1 MRKKINADS
10 DLIVAKRKIESL
22 GYSSYGLK
30 NGEKW
35 LLKPNSSKTESNL
48 PKIFKMLDVLPP
60 DVYIVYCTNPGSKGA
75 GVEFP
80 ISTNPIGEKNVPPS
94 QSVTTDLVS
103 AERLGRLESENAYLR
118 KCEAELQEKLESAL
132 KRIEELESEELSEGD
147 DEPNIEEQPSNLM
160 DALTPIIPTLL
171 DRGLTLME
179 SYLSNKKQPIQL
191 AESEPKIDYNK
202 LADIVTQNIIQY
214 QNGQQPNE

>member
-1 MRKKINADS
+1 MRKKISADS
-10 DLIVAKRKIESL
+10 DLVVAKRKIESL

-30 NGEKW
+30 QGEKW

-48 PKIFKMLDVLPP
+48 PKIFKMLDVLPQ
-60 DVYIVYCTNPGSKGA
+60 DIYIVYCTNPGSKGA

-80 ISTNPIGEKNVPPS
+80 ISTNPIGEKNVPLS
-94 QSVTTDLVS
+94 QPHSVDVAS

-118 KCEAELQEKLESAL
+118 KCEIDLKEQLETAL
-132 KRIEELESEELSEGD
+132 KRIAELEAEELAEGD
-147 DEPNIEEQPSNLM
+147 EEPLMEDQPNNLM
-160 DALTPIIPTLL
+160 DALTPMIPGILE
-171 DRGLTLME
+171 RGLSMME
-179 SYLSNKKQPIQL
+179 SYFSSKRQPTQL
-191 AESEPKIDYNK
+191 AEAEPKIDYNK